1 MAIRVRE
8 SCSQGFE
15 GRSLHSFPLIYVG
28 NVMRLDFPVLH
39 HTLDQGFNGVRC
51 IRIKF
56 VRPAITKV
64 TIIFNLDEF

>member
-1 MAIRVRE
+1 
-8 SCSQGFE
+8 
-15 GRSLHSFPLIYVG
+15 
-28 NVMRLDFPVLH
+28 MRLDFPVLH